1 MNPKN
6 KRKRRRKRRQRRL
19 ILPLLF
25 FLLCLLSAGA
35 LYLAYTLTRPA
46 SIEIQAKNAQILQGE
61 TAPADWSAKV
71 HLTGNEHAVLDWKKF
86 YTAKDLLKD
95 LKSGG
100 DYTVSC
106 QPDPNAEGEYPI
118 TITLSDQLTQK
129 LQSRTWSK
137 HLKLTIKEGVFTVKN
152 PIGEWED
159 NRFRKYDGT
168 YVTNDFVVSKNQ
180 TYYFNQDGVMVTGWQ
195 TINNAT
201 YHFNDE
207 GAMETSTWADGDN
220 ARYYLGENGA
230 ALTGWQ
236 DLDGSTYYFDANGKM
251 ATGDIYLGLTRCSFD
266 ENGKLISKTES
277 QIDPNKPAIALTF
290 DDGPGPRTMELL
302 AQLEK
307 YNAHATFF
315 MLGQKVSSY
324 PDAIRKMQEIGC
336 ELGNHS
342 YDHPDLSKLDAA
354 GIQSQISQTNEGIR
368 GIAGNGATV
377 LRPPYGAISSTLS
390 SNAGMPM
397 ILWNIDTLDWK
408 TRNAQSTIDAV
419 MKDVKDGDII
429 LMHDIHSETIDA
441 ALQLIPRLQAE
452 GYQLVTVS
460 ELAASKGKTL
470 LNGET
475 YTDF

>member
-61 TAPADWSAKV
+61 TAPADWSVKV

-129 LQSRTWSK
+129 LQSRTWGK

-180 TYYFNQDGVMVTGWQ
+180 TYYFNQDGAMVTGWQ

>member
-61 TAPADWSAKV
+61 TAPADWSVKV

-118 TITLSDQLTQK
+118 TITLSDQLTRK

-180 TYYFNQDGVMVTGWQ
+180 TYYFNQDGAMVTGWQ

>member
-19 ILPLLF
+19 ILPILF

-129 LQSRTWSK
+129 LQSRTCSK

-441 ALQLIPRLQAE
+441 ALQLIPKLQAE

>member
-61 TAPADWSAKV
+61 TAPADWSVKV

-118 TITLSDQLTQK
+118 TITLSDQLTRK

-180 TYYFNQDGVMVTGWQ
+180 TYYFNQDGAMVTGWQ

-266 ENGKLISKTES
+266 ESGKLISKTES